1 MPDVLARSDA
11 TTRIDREQAYHDE
24 LSSTGARDH
33 LGRYYFGALSGF
45 RDYRVA
51 LDAIAAARP
60 GARVLEYGCGAGS
73 AAFDL
78 SALGCQVLGIDISP
92 AAIADAAA
100 TAGERGSTGVTF
112 EVMDAHR
119 LDVPDAS
126 FDVVCGTAILHHLD
140 LAVALSE
147 VARVLRPG
155 GEAVFFEPLGHNPLL
170 ALYRRATPSLRTVDE
185 RPLRWS
191 DLEGARRWFGSVE
204 TEFFNLAA
212 LAVAPVVDRPGARR
226 AAAVLDAVDRTL
238 FRAIPYL
245 RRHAWTTVIRLSDP
259 RPGTSASPAPTPR
272 RAPAWAGRRQGVGVG
287 SGAGGWRGRRPS
299 AGAGARPRRPG
310 IG

>member
-1 MPDVLARSDA
+1 MPDVLARSEP

-51 LDAIAAARP
+51 LDAIVAARP
-60 GARVLEYGCGAGS
+60 GARLLEYGCGAGS

-78 SALGCQVLGIDISP
+78 AAHGCDVLGIDISP
-92 AAIADAAA
+92 AAIADAREVAA
-100 TAGERGSTGVTF
+100 ERGATDATF
-112 EVMDAHR
+112 MVMDAHR

-140 LAVALSE
+140 LAVALAE

-191 DLEGARRWFGSVE
+191 DLQGAGRWFGSVE
-204 TEFFNLAA
+204 TEFFNLTA
-212 LAVAPVVDRPGARR
+212 LAVAPLVDRPGARR
-226 AAAVLDAVDRTL
+226 AAAALDTLDRTL
-238 FRAIPYL
+238 FRAVPYL
-245 RRHAWTTVIRLSDP
+245 RRHAWTTVIRLSEP
-259 RPGTSASPAPTPR
+259 RPG
-272 RAPAWAGRRQGVGVG
+272 APA
-287 SGAGGWRGRRPS
+287 
-299 AGAGARPRRPG
+299 
-310 IG
+310 